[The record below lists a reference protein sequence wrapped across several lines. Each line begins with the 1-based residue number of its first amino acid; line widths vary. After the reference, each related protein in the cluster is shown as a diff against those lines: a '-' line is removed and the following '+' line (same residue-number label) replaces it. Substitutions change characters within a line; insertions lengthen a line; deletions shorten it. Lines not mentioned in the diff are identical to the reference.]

1 MAPGFQRFPENVTA
15 MDDSVSPRKAAIS
28 ARAYQ
33 DGLLIEDAPLI
44 GIIDMDKLSATIND
58 LRASFPNFFRHAFA
72 AKANTMP
79 AILNFVRRAGM
90 SCEVASPGEFEA
102 AIAAGFAGEE
112 IVFDSPAK
120 TRWEIDAAL
129 KSGATL
135 NIDNWQELARVDD
148 WLAKAKSHSTIG
160 IRVNPQVG
168 AGGIAA
174 MSTATRTSKFGIG
187 LEDDDNREKVI
198 AAYQARPWLT
208 CLHTHVGSQGCPL
221 ELIAAGIAKT
231 YALAQEINERLGR
244 RQIATLDIGGG
255 LPVNF
260 ESDKVTPSFKE
271 YVASLRAG
279 VPGLFAGEYKVVTEF
294 GRSVLAKA
302 GFILARVE
310 YTKETGGHPIAITH
324 AGAQVATR
332 TVFMP
337 DLWKIRVSAL
347 DGKARP
353 KKGERIAQDV
363 AGPCCFAGDIVAHA
377 RPLPLLEPGDF
388 VMLHDTGAYYF
399 STPFVYNSLPAIS
412 VYGVSGADDALKIEE
427 LQRGHALV

>member
-1 MAPGFQRFPENVTA
+1 
-15 MDDSVSPRKAAIS
+15 MDDSVSPRKAAI
-28 ARAYQ
+28 AAAVHRK
-33 DGLLIEDAPLI
+33 GLLAEAVPLI
-44 GIIDMDKLSATIND
+44 GVIDMDALRGTIDD
-58 LRASFPNFFRHAFA
+58 LRSSFPNFFRHAFA

-79 AILNFVRRAGM
+79 AILKFVRDAGM
-90 SCEVASPGEFEA
+90 SCEVASPGEFA
-102 AIAAGFAGEE
+102 AARAAGFAGDE

-120 TRWEIDAAL
+120 THGEIDAAL
-129 KSGATL
+129 KTGATL

-148 WLAKAKSHSTIG
+148 WLAKGRSASIIG

-168 AGGIAA
+168 IGAIAA

-187 LEDDDNREKVI
+187 LEDGDNRARI
-198 AAYQARPWLT
+198 QAAYAARPWLT
-208 CLHTHVGSQGCPL
+208 ALHCHVGSQGCPL

-231 YALAQEINERLGR
+231 YALAVDINAALGR

-260 ESDKVTPSFKE
+260 DSDRVTPSFRE
-271 YVASLRAG
+271 YVASLKDG
-279 VPGLFAGEYKVVTEF
+279 VPGLFSGEFKVITEF

-302 GFILARVE
+302 GIILARVE

-347 DGKARP
+347 DAELRP
-353 KKGERIAQDV
+353 KSGERIEQDV
-363 AGPCCFAGDIVAHA
+363 AGPCCFAGDVVAHA
-377 RPLPLLEPGDF
+377 RPLPRLEPGDF

-399 STPFVYNSLPAIS
+399 STPFVYNSLPAIP
-412 VYGVSGADDALKIEE
+412 VYGASGADGALQLSE
-427 LQRGHALV
+427 LQRGRALV

>member
-1 MAPGFQRFPENVTA
+1 
-15 MDDSVSPRKAAIS
+15 MDDSVSPRKAAIA
-28 ARAYQ
+28 ARAHR
-33 DGLLIEDAPLI
+33 DGLLVEDAPLI
-44 GIIDMDKLSATIND
+44 GVIDMDALSATVGE
-58 LRASFPNFFRHAFA
+58 LRSTFPNFFRHAFA
-72 AKANTMP
+72 AKANTMAP
-79 AILNFVRRAGM
+79 ILKFIRAAGM

-102 AIAAGFAGEE
+102 AIAAGFTGEE

-129 KSGATL
+129 KNGATL
-135 NIDNWQELARVDD
+135 NVDNWQELARVDA
-148 WLAKAKSHSTIG
+148 WLAKGKSTSIIG
-160 IRVNPQVG
+160 IRINPQVG
-168 AGGIAA
+168 IGAIAA

-187 LEDDDNREKVI
+187 LEDGDNKARVI
-198 AAYQARPWLT
+198 AAYTDRSWLT
-208 CLHTHVGSQGCPL
+208 ALHCHVGSQGCPL

-231 YALAQEINERLGR
+231 YALAEEINRTLGR
-244 RQIATLDIGGG
+244 RQITTIDIGGG

-271 YVASLRAG
+271 YVASLRAA
-279 VPGLFAGEYKVVTEF
+279 VPGLFSGEFRVVTEF

-337 DLWKIRVSAL
+337 ELWKIRVSAL
-347 DGKARP
+347 DNQARP

-399 STPFVYNSLPAIS
+399 STPFVYNSLPAIP
-412 VYGVSGADDALKIEE
+412 VYGVSGNDDALKVEE
-427 LQRGHALV
+427 LQQGHALV

>member
-1 MAPGFQRFPENVTA
+1 
-15 MDDSVSPRKAAIS
+15 MDDSVSPRKAAIA
-28 ARAYQ
+28 ARAFQ

-44 GIIDMDKLSATIND
+44 GVVDMDALSATIGE

-79 AILNFVRRAGM
+79 AILKFIRNAGM

-102 AIAAGFAGEE
+102 AIAAGFEGEE

-120 TRWEIDAAL
+120 TKWEIDAAL

-135 NIDNWQELARVDD
+135 NIDNWQELARVDE
-148 WLAKAKSHSTIG
+148 WMAKGKSRSIIG

-168 AGGIAA
+168 IGAIAA

-187 LEDDDNREKVI
+187 LEDGDNRIAVI
-198 AAYQARPWLT
+198 DAYRARPWLT

-231 YALAQEINERLGR
+231 YALAEEINATLGR
-244 RQIATLDIGGG
+244 KQIVTLDIGGG

-260 ESDKVTPSFKE
+260 ESDKVMPSFKD
-271 YVASLRAG
+271 YVASLRTG
-279 VPGLFAGEYKVVTEF
+279 VPGLFSGEFRVVTEF

-310 YTKETGGHPIAITH
+310 YTKETGGHRIAITH

-353 KKGERIAQDV
+353 KQGERVSQDV
-363 AGPCCFAGDIVAHA
+363 AGPCCFAGDVVAHA

-399 STPFVYNSLPAIS
+399 STPFVYNSLPAIP
-412 VYGVSGADDALKIEE
+412 VYGVSGDDDTLKIEE

>member
-1 MAPGFQRFPENVTA
+1 
-15 MDDSVSPRKAAIS
+15 MDDSVSPRKAALAAAS
-28 ARAYQ
+28 HRA
-33 DGLLIEDAPLI
+33 GLLAEEAPLI
-44 GIIDMDKLSATIND
+44 GIIDMDALRGTIDD
-58 LRASFPNFFRHAFA
+58 LRSSFPNFFRHAFA

-79 AILNFVRRAGM
+79 AILKFVRDAGM

-102 AIAAGFAGEE
+102 AQAAGFAGEE

-148 WLAKAKSHSTIG
+148 WLAKGKSSSIIG

-168 AGGIAA
+168 IGAIAA

-187 LEDDDNREKVI
+187 LEDGDNRARI
-198 AAYQARPWLT
+198 LAAYEARPWLT
-208 CLHTHVGSQGCPL
+208 ALHCHVGSQGCPL

-231 YALAQEINERLGR
+231 YALAVDINASLGR
-244 RQIATLDIGGG
+244 KQIATLDIGGG

-260 ESDKVTPSFKE
+260 ESDRVLPSFRD
-271 YVASLRAG
+271 YVASLKAG
-279 VPGLFAGEYKVVTEF
+279 VPGLFSGEFKVVTEF

-302 GFILARVE
+302 GIILARVE

-347 DGKARP
+347 DPQLRP
-353 KKGERIAQDV
+353 KTGERIEQDV
-363 AGPCCFAGDIVAHA
+363 AGPCCFAGDVVAHA
-377 RPLPLLEPGDF
+377 RPLPRLDPGDF

-399 STPFVYNSLPAIS
+399 STPFVYNSLPAIP
-412 VYGVSGADDALKIEE
+412 VYGASGAGDALKLTE

>member
-1 MAPGFQRFPENVTA
+1 
-15 MDDSVSPRKAAIS
+15 MDDSVSPRKAALAAAS
-28 ARAYQ
+28 HRA
-33 DGLLIEDAPLI
+33 GLLAEEAPLI
-44 GIIDMDKLSATIND
+44 GIIDMDALRGTIDD
-58 LRASFPNFFRHAFA
+58 LRSSFPNFFRHAFA

-79 AILNFVRRAGM
+79 AILKFVRDAGM

-102 AIAAGFAGEE
+102 AQAAGFAGEE

-148 WLAKAKSHSTIG
+148 WLAKGKSSSIIG

-168 AGGIAA
+168 IGAIAA

-187 LEDDDNREKVI
+187 LEDGDNRARI
-198 AAYQARPWLT
+198 LAAYEARPWLT
-208 CLHTHVGSQGCPL
+208 ALHCHVGSQGCPL

-231 YALAQEINERLGR
+231 YALAVDINASLGR
-244 RQIATLDIGGG
+244 KQIATLDIGGG

-260 ESDKVTPSFKE
+260 ESDRVLPSFRD
-271 YVASLRAG
+271 YVASLKAG
-279 VPGLFAGEYKVVTEF
+279 VPGLFSGEFKVVTEF

-302 GFILARVE
+302 GIILARVE

-347 DGKARP
+347 DPQLRP
-353 KKGERIAQDV
+353 KAGERIEQDV
-363 AGPCCFAGDIVAHA
+363 AGPCCFAGDVVAHA
-377 RPLPLLEPGDF
+377 RPLPRLDPGDF

-399 STPFVYNSLPAIS
+399 STPFVYNSLPAIP
-412 VYGVSGADDALKIEE
+412 VYGASGAGDALKLTE

>member
-1 MAPGFQRFPENVTA
+1 
-15 MDDSVSPRKAAIS
+15 MDDSVSPRKAAIA
-28 ARAYQ
+28 ARAFQ

-44 GIIDMDKLSATIND
+44 GVIDMDALNATIGE

-79 AILNFVRRAGM
+79 SILKFIRGAGM

-102 AIAAGFAGEE
+102 AIAAGFTGEE

-120 TRWEIDAAL
+120 TKWEIDAAL

-135 NIDNWQELARVDD
+135 NIDNWQELARVDE
-148 WLAKAKSHSTIG
+148 WMAKGTSRSIIG

-168 AGGIAA
+168 IGAIAA

-187 LEDDDNREKVI
+187 LEDGDNRIAVI
-198 AAYQARPWLT
+198 DAYQKRPWLT

-231 YALAQEINERLGR
+231 YALAEEINAALGR
-244 RQIATLDIGGG
+244 KQITTLDIGGG

-260 ESDKVTPSFKE
+260 ESDKVMPTFKD

-279 VPGLFAGEYKVVTEF
+279 VPGLFSGEFRVVTEF
-294 GRSVLAKA
+294 GRAVLAKA

-310 YTKETGGHPIAITH
+310 YTKETGGHRIAITH

-337 DLWKIRVSAL
+337 DLWRIRVSAL

-353 KKGERIAQDV
+353 KKGERVSQDV
-363 AGPCCFAGDIVAHA
+363 AGPCCFAGDVVAHA

-399 STPFVYNSLPAIS
+399 STPFVYNSLPAIP
-412 VYGVSGADDALKIEE
+412 VYGISGADDALKVQE
-427 LQRGHALV
+427 LQPGHALV